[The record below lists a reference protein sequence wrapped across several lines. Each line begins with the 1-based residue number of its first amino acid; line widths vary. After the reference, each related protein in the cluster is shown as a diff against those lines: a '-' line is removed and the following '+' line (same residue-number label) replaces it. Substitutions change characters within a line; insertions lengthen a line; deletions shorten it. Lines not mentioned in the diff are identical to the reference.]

1 MNTWAFTPGGAATSQ
16 NSDSATEAASALG
29 TRFPLAGMLPP
40 ACRPN
45 YPTTRASTS
54 RALVAV

>member
-1 MNTWAFTPGGAATSQ
+1 
-16 NSDSATEAASALG
+16 LG